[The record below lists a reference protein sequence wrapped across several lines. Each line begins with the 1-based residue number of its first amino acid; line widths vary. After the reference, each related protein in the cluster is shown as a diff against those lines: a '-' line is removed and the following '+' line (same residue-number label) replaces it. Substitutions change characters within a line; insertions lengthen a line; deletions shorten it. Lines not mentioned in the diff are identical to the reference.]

1 MEMLGLAKVKRV
13 APKLLSSDSLA
24 NCDLDTLQS
33 IITNRLE
40 VTTRFIRSI
49 RKQRRRVARSHKTK
63 RGFALSNPP
72 KLAKRHGKTTS
83 DLDKKHIGEFIKQ
96 SKTMGK
102 IVKIRQELES
112 LWNDKNAQTNNSSNA
127 CGNGALSP
135 KKAVLTIW
143 AFFAQSL
150 RGF

>member
-49 RKQRRRVARSHKTK
+49 RK
-63 RGFALSNPP
+63 
-72 KLAKRHGKTTS
+72 TS
-83 DLDKKHIGEFIKQ
+83 EEEWRAHIKHNGLCVIKP
-96 SKTMGK
+96 SKTG
-102 IVKIRQELES
+102 
-112 LWNDKNAQTNNSSNA
+112 
-127 CGNGALSP
+127 
-135 KKAVLTIW
+135 
-143 AFFAQSL
+143 
-150 RGF
+150 